1 MIVNNLEDFES
12 TVFGVEEFESFSS
25 KQPPMTHNMRFAMA
39 RYIRGLT
46 KLISTD
52 KRNKKNLIRVQL
64 TPNDVMDI
72 QSFMMLPPAVV
83 KYSKINLP
91 ETSILQKAQLHMVR
105 MYYYQL
111 LQQNTTIRVVDV
123 EDNNNFLK
131 GISAPF
137 YTHEEMAGEEKYNF
151 FLNQL
156 VPRTKDIFNLFKPY
170 IKNGHSYIK
179 IISQLEPFMI
189 YGNDITY
196 QQYEAIVKYMDQVN
210 TQWMKEYITN
220 GHKIEKYQNI
230 QYRVTRQEE
239 TFFIGKELYHFPKKI
254 WMDQSS
260 AFIYIKCFIWMVV
273 VYLQYYCHWKI

>member
-12 TVFGVEEFESFSS
+12 TIFGVEEFESASS
-25 KQPPMTHNMRFAMA
+25 KQPPMTHNMRLAMS

-64 TPNDVMDI
+64 TSNDVMDI

-91 ETSILQKAQLHMVR
+91 ESSILQKAQLHMVR

-111 LQQNTTIRVVDV
+111 LQKHTAIRTIDV
-123 EDNNNFLK
+123 EDNAFFLK

-137 YTHEEMAGEEKYNF
+137 YNHEEMAGEDKYNF
-151 FLNQL
+151 YLNQL
-156 VPRTKDIFNLFKPY
+156 VPRTKDIFNLYKPY
-170 IKNGHSYIK
+170 IKNGHSYLK

-196 QQYEAIVKYMDQVN
+196 QQYETICLLMDN
-210 TQWMKEYITN
+210 
-220 GHKIEKYQNI
+220 
-230 QYRVTRQEE
+230 
-239 TFFIGKELYHFPKKI
+239 FF
-254 WMDQSS
+254 SRS
-260 AFIYIKCFIWMVV
+260 VV
-273 VYLQYYCHWKI
+273 R